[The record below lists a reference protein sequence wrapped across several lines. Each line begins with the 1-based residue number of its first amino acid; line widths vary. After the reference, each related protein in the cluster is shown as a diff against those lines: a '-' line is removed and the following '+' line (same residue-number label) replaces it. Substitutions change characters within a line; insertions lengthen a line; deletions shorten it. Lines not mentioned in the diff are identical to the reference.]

1 MSISRLSLGCLMA
14 LFCGIAVA
22 QDNSTDAINEGWN
35 LYYQANFTGATA
47 ILERVD
53 RDLDAASGKQED
65 RIRAK
70 LGLALCYMGQNR
82 NPRAEDKFVE
92 ILLLDCS
99 YTLDATQHP
108 PKVIA
113 AFNSAKPRA
122 QRLIC
127 ANLCAQSQQLV
138 AAADING
145 LKELI
150 KAPCGSCPCI
160 NDVVKD
166 LARVL
171 VDSAKQAYGQSQYST
186 ALRAF
191 QEAIQLDPGNMEAK
205 TYALFCEEQI
215 KIARQSLYLDWKSQV
230 TGGRYD
236 QAALSYQKIKL
247 LEDDE
252 AKALVVQMEQEYQR
266 ILADL
271 VTSWKDACSKNDAAR
286 MKDALEKATAIDPGQ
301 GLNRSHL
308 DQMKNCQPPPAPPPA
323 AAASPPPT
331 VATCLKIS
339 PVAYLQKMTKRVEP
353 EYPAAARKNGI
364 KGTVRM
370 QIKVAPDGKVSDVDV
385 LQGHLLLGQAAKE
398 AVRQWEFKPT
408 VLSGTPVCVITEI
421 GVDFR

>member
-1 MSISRLSLGCLMA
+1 MV
-14 LFCGIAVA
+14 LFCGLAVA
-22 QDNSTDAINEGWN
+22 QDAAEEINQGWN

-47 ILERVD
+47 ILEKVD
-53 RDLDAASGKQED
+53 RDLDNSSGKQED

-92 ILLLDCS
+92 ILTLDCA
-99 YTLDATQHP
+99 YVLDATQHP

-127 ANLCAQSQQLV
+127 ANLCAQSQQMV
-138 AAADING
+138 AASDING

-150 KAPCGSCPCI
+150 KAPCGACPCL
-160 NDVVKD
+160 NDVTKD
-166 LARVL
+166 LAKVL
-171 VDSAKQAYGQSQYST
+171 VDTAKQAYGQAQYGS
-186 ALRAF
+186 ALKAF
-191 QEAIQLDPGNMEAK
+191 QEAIQLDPANMEAK
-205 TYALFCEEQI
+205 TYAKFCEEQI
-215 KIARQSLYLDWKSQV
+215 KIARQSTYLDWKSQV
-230 TGGRYD
+230 TGGHYD
-236 QAALSYQKIKL
+236 QAALSYQKMKL

-252 AKALVVQMEQEYQR
+252 AKALVTQMEQEYQK
-266 ILADL
+266 LLDEL
-271 VTSWKDACSKNDAAR
+271 VTSWKDACAKQNQAQ
-286 MKDALEKATAIDPGQ
+286 MKEALDKATAIDPEQ
-301 GLNRSHL
+301 ILNRSQI
-308 DQMKNCQPPPAPPPA
+308 DQMKNCQPPTAAAPPPEP
-323 AAASPPPT
+323 SPPPM

-339 PVAYLQKMTKRVEP
+339 PVAYLQKLVKKVDP

-370 QIKVAPDGKVSDVDV
+370 QIKVNPEGKVSEIDII
-385 LQGHLLLGQAAKE
+385 QGHLLLGQAARE
-398 AVRQWEFKPT
+398 AVQQWEFRQT